1 MAGWYSHSRL
11 ATAPHTSLGHGL
23 VMGEGEVRREGGDK
37 GRTDF
42 EGRRAVAV
50 LRQ

>member
-23 VMGEGEVRREGGDK
+23 LMGEGEVRRKGGAK